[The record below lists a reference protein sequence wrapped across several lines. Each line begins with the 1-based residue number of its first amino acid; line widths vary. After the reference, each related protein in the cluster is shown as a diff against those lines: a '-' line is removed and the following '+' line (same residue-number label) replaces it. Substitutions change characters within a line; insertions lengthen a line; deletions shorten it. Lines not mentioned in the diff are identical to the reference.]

1 MRKEVIVPDSL
12 NEVTLEQYQKYIKIQ
27 DNNED
32 DTFLAIKMI
41 EIFCGIRADLIMK
54 MKASSIRD
62 ITNVLAEMFD
72 QKPPLVKEFKMN
84 GIDYGFIPDLE
95 NMTFG
100 EYVDLDTYI
109 GDYENMHRAMSV
121 LYRPIVQRY
130 KDKYLVDEYSGDES
144 DKMKDMP
151 MDAVLSSILFFYH
164 LGMDLS
170 KTMLN
175 YLQEEG
181 SKDLVQQ
188 LTLEKNGVGINQ
200 FSDSLKEILQ
210 DLKKI
215 GRAS

>member
-1 MRKEVIVPDSL
+1 MRKQVIVPDSL
-12 NEVTLEQYQKYIKIQ
+12 KEVTLEQYQKYIKIQ

-62 ITNVLAEMFD
+62 ITSVLAEMFE

-210 DLKKI
+210 DLKI
-215 GRAS
+215 SLN

>member
-188 LTLEKNGVGINQ
+188 LTLEKNGAGINQ

-210 DLKKI
+210 DLKI
-215 GRAS
+215 SLN

>member
-210 DLKKI
+210 DLKI
-215 GRAS
+215 SLN

>member
-1 MRKEVIVPDSL
+1 MKVKIDIPDSL
-12 NEVTLEQYQKYIKIQ
+12 SEITLDKYQKYLKIQ
-27 DNNED
+27 ENNTDE
-32 DTFLAIKMI
+32 TFLAIKMI
-41 EIFCGIRADLIMK
+41 EIFLGLRGDTIMK
-54 MKASSIRD
+54 IKAKSIKD
-62 ITNVLAEMFD
+62 ITLVLTEMFTE
-72 QKPPLVKEFKMN
+72 KPELVKEFTMK
-84 GIDYGFIPDLE
+84 GVDYGFIPDLE

-100 EYVDLDTYI
+100 EYVDIDTYI
-109 GDYENMHRAMSV
+109 GDVDNLHRAMAV
-121 LYRPIVQRY
+121 LYRPIT
-130 KDKYLVDEYSGDES
+130 KKANDKYLIEEYEGEDDE
-144 DKMKDMP
+144 KMKDMP

-210 DLKKI
+210 DLKI
-215 GRAS
+215 SLN